1 MAQST
6 SEIKQ
11 RIRGISSTLKITK
24 AMELISTSK
33 MRKARIE
40 LEKARPYYNTVLES
54 IGTTLRTCRVNHP
67 LLEKR
72 ECKKALYIVVTS
84 DRGLAG
90 GYNSNIHKLVHEKYQ
105 DRKDEVALITVG
117 LKAREFFRRRDYEII
132 ESVTA
137 ISEEPS
143 FEDAR
148 EIGNLAMRLFNSGHV
163 DEINVVYTKFNTTL
177 SYKPMV
183 RKILPANLELE
194 DDEED
199 NNRQI
204 MEFEPSPEAV
214 LDYLIPKYVESTI
227 YGALIESSASEQASR
242 RTAMKSATDSA
253 EDMIEDLNMTYNRA
267 RQAAITMEISEIVS
281 GAEALN

>member
-11 RIRGISSTLKITK
+11 RIKGIGSTLKITK

-54 IGTTLRTCRVNHP
+54 IGTTLRSCRVNHP
-67 LLEKR
+67 LLENR

-90 GYNSNIHKLVHEKYQ
+90 GYNSNIHKLVHEKYE
-105 DRKDEVALITVG
+105 DRKEEIALITVG
-117 LKAREFFRRRDYEII
+117 SKAREFFKRRNYEII
-132 ESVTA
+132 ESITE

-177 SYKPMV
+177 SYNPMV
-183 RKILPANLELE
+183 RKILPANLQLE
-194 DDEED
+194 GEDD
-199 NNRQI
+199 NNRPL
-204 MEFEPSPEAV
+204 MDFEPSPEAV

-227 YGALIESSASEQASR
+227 YGALVESSASEQASR